1 MPQLVNVWW
10 ASRLA
15 SDTRIGSAGKLRSRE
30 ASSTGGGAHD
40 DDRHVVVDLPGHGL
54 LGRLGDG
61 LHAAGGHR
69 PARPAQSICSASASV

>member
-30 ASSTGGGAHD
+30 ASSTEEVRTTMIAMSSSIS
-40 DDRHVVVDLPGHGL
+40 PGTACS
-54 LGRLGDG
+54 
-61 LHAAGGHR
+61 AASAMASTVPVATPR
-69 PARPAQSICSASASV
+69 TASQSICSASASV